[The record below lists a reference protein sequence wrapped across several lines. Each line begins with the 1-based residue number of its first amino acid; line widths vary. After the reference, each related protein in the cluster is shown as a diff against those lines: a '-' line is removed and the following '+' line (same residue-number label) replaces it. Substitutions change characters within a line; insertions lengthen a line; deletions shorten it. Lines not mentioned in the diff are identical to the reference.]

1 MKKLLYITHGSNDFT
16 DDMLFLGLEDLHDYD
31 VYFAI
36 SGCEFGYPK
45 TIEERAKNIFYSWK
59 EDWIKVAK
67 KLKNIDNFPD
77 VKIDIVIIG
86 QAWIQNQAKYFEL
99 KNKCTSSCKVLQIFA
114 VDESNPPIQIATNPD
129 HIFYTNK
136 IIPWETGLYMPFLSP
151 KSLVQRENKQEIKYF
166 VNCQLGLTHPCRKYT
181 VKKFYKE
188 LEQYGKLDQS
198 KVQYWGRENFG
209 NCEKTAVEDYWN
221 TLESSKAIVH
231 DRGAGTD
238 AFRFWEAV
246 ATGNFVLC
254 SQRNFYQHNNMPI
267 PPNVIFWRDS
277 SKLNNIFD
285 EINNCS
291 FEYIIELRKKSKDFL
306 KKYHT
311 PEARLR
317 RILEKAK

>member
-1 MKKLLYITHGSNDFT
+1 M
-16 DDMLFLGLEDLHDYD
+16 
-31 VYFAI
+31 
-36 SGCEFGYPK
+36 
-45 TIEERAKNIFYSWK
+45 
-59 EDWIKVAK
+59 
-67 KLKNIDNFPD
+67 
-77 VKIDIVIIG
+77 
-86 QAWIQNQAKYFEL
+86 
-99 KNKCTSSCKVLQIFA
+99 
-114 VDESNPPIQIATNPD
+114 
-129 HIFYTNK
+129 
-136 IIPWETGLYMPFLSP
+136 
-151 KSLVQRENKQEIKYF
+151 
-166 VNCQLGLTHPCRKYT
+166 
-181 VKKFYKE
+181 
-188 LEQYGKLDQS
+188 DQS